1 MILGF
6 GIDLLEQNRIESVYN
21 RFGIAFLK
29 KVLSTKEIE
38 LFSSLENN
46 NRKIAFISKCFSV
59 KESFLKAVG
68 IGMGRGILMTDIT
81 LTKNNF
87 GKPEILLNENSK
99 NFISKYYNI
108 DYKKINFIVSVTD
121 ERSLINTAVI
131 IDYDKF

>member
-6 GIDLLEQNRIESVYN
+6 GIDLLEKNRIEAIYN
-21 RFGIAFLK
+21 KFSLVFLK
-29 KVLSTKEIE
+29 KILSVKEIE
-38 LFSSLENN
+38 LFSNLENDSK
-46 NRKIAFISKCFSV
+46 KIAFISKCFSV

>member
-6 GIDLLEQNRIESVYN
+6 GIDLLEKNRIEAIYN
-21 RFGIAFLK
+21 KFSLVFLK
-29 KVLSTKEIE
+29 KILSVKEIE
-38 LFSSLENN
+38 LFSNLENN
-46 NRKIAFISKCFSV
+46 SKKIAFISKCFSV

>member
-6 GIDLLEQNRIESVYN
+6 GIDLLEKNRIEAVYN
-21 RFGIAFLK
+21 KFSLVFLK
-29 KVLSTKEIE
+29 KILSVKEIE
-38 LFSSLENN
+38 LFSNLENDSK
-46 NRKIAFISKCFSV
+46 KIAFISKCFSV

>member
-6 GIDLLEQNRIESVYN
+6 GIDLLEKNRIEAVYN
-21 RFGIAFLK
+21 KFILVFLIK
-29 KVLSTKEIE
+29 ILSVKEIE
-38 LFSSLENN
+38 LFSNLENDSK
-46 NRKIAFISKCFSV
+46 KIAFISKCFSV